1 MSVIIR
7 ETFIGLHS
15 SNVLQRLSDEFKE
28 RYKGYKISL
37 ASIATLLPKLPA
49 LGKVMQVEEGKEAS
63 EVSEEE
69 VAPLLEK
76 SMKSADAALKR
87 KEKARKKKAMEA
99 FGSEFDEDE
108 YHREGMGE
116 EGMGEEGEGEGE
128 GEGEEGE
135 FGEFEG
141 EEPVRKERRG
151 RKSAP
156 LESKFVEMTE
166 LLPIVPK
173 KGVFDV
179 DRVKNSLYFFS

>member
-76 SMKSADAALKR
+76 SMKSADAAMKR

-99 FGSEFDEDE
+99 FGSEFDEDA
-108 YHREGMGE
+108 YHRESEEGMGE
-116 EGMGEEGEGEGE
+116 GEEGEGELN
-128 GEGEEGE
+128 E

>member
-76 SMKSADAALKR
+76 SMKSADAAMKR

-108 YHREGMGE
+108 YHD
-116 EGMGEEGEGEGE
+116 EEGEGEGE
-128 GEGEEGE
+128 GELNE